1 MLGKILGWHVG
12 SPDLGG
18 SVSVSGGS
26 LLDFLLPFLLI
37 SNLGGEVGLG
47 EFIIFGFLGFLFWH
61 SLHEVIGSSLN
72 LLLLSIL
79 RGGRWHLSLSD
90 NGLSR
95 SYSLI
100 GGWCILSDFGLGSSS
115 LLSKGIS

>member
-1 MLGKILGWHVG
+1 MLGEILGWHVG

-18 SVSVSGGS
+18 SVGVGGGS

-47 EFIIFGFLGFLFWH
+47 EFIRFGFLSFLFWE
-61 SLHEVIGSSLN
+61 SLHEFIGSSLN

-90 NGLSR
+90 DGLSR
-95 SYSLI
+95 SNSLI
-100 GGWCILSDFGLGSSS
+100 GGWCILSDFGLGGSG